1 MLASASCSLLAGEA
15 DQSCCSVGL
24 PAVAS
29 NPCVQQ
35 PRGMPFD
42 RKTFAMTTLITG
54 GAGYIGSHMAHCLVR
69 AGERVVV
76 LDNLTTGF
84 GWLLPAQAQL
94 VVGDVSDS
102 ALVARV
108 LAEHGIDAVI
118 HFAGSIIVP
127 ESVSDPLKYYRNN
140 TSASR
145 SLIEACVSV
154 GVDKFIFSSTAAVY
168 GDPLSVPVPEDAPL
182 LPLSPYGMSKLMTE
196 LMLKDVSAAHDFR
209 YTALRYF
216 NVAGADPEGATG
228 QSTPEATHLIK
239 VACET
244 ALGQRPQ
251 MSLFGSDYDTVDG
264 TAVRDYIHVS
274 DLVEAHRL
282 ALLRLREG
290 GSSAVMNC
298 GYGEGYSVRQV
309 IDTVKAVSGVDF
321 KVAEAPRRA
330 GDSPKVVADSTRARQ
345 ELGWQPKYNDLELIV
360 RHAFAWEEKLKTRRV
375 NTPHEG

>member
-1 MLASASCSLLAGEA
+1 MCCPVGWMDLQKRCLQSAAAWGKA
-15 DQSCCSVGL
+15 AMF
-24 PAVAS
+24 AVAG
-29 NPCVQQ
+29 C
-35 PRGMPFD
+35 RRCRLRFEG
-42 RKTFAMTTLITG
+42 KTFAMTTLITG

-69 AGERVVV
+69 AGEKVVV

-84 GWLLPAQAQL
+84 GWALPAEAQL
-94 VVGDVSDS
+94 VVGDVADA
-102 ALVARV
+102 ALVGRL
-108 LAEHGIDAVI
+108 LADHGIEAVI
-118 HFAGSIIVP
+118 HFAGSVIVP

-145 SLIEACVSV
+145 SLIEACVTA

-182 LPLSPYGMSKLMTE
+182 VPLSPYGMSKLMTE

-228 QSTPEATHLIK
+228 QSTPQATHLIK

-282 ALLRLREG
+282 ALLRLRAG
-290 GSSAVMNC
+290 GGSAVMNC

-309 IDTVKAVSGVDF
+309 IETVKAVSGVDF
-321 KVAEAPRRA
+321 KVEEAPRRA
-330 GDSPKVVADSTRARQ
+330 GDSPKVVADSARARQ

-360 RHAFAWEEKLKTRRV
+360 RHAFAWEETLKARRV
-375 NTPHEG
+375 NSLQEG

>member
-1 MLASASCSLLAGEA
+1 MFKGGVSPVLAVCRRMG
-15 DQSCCSVGL
+15 QSCHDCAGAP
-24 PAVAS
+24 PAGAVLVS
-29 NPCVQQ
+29 KERQ
-35 PRGMPFD
+35 
-42 RKTFAMTTLITG
+42 FAMTTLITG

-69 AGERVVV
+69 AGEKVVV

-84 GWLLPAQAQL
+84 GWALPAEAQL
-94 VVGDVSDS
+94 VVGDVADA
-102 ALVARV
+102 ALVGRL
-108 LAEHGIDAVI
+108 LADHGIEAVI
-118 HFAGSIIVP
+118 HFAGSVIVP

-145 SLIEACVSV
+145 SLIEACVTA

-182 LPLSPYGMSKLMTE
+182 VPLSPYGMSKLMTE

-228 QSTPEATHLIK
+228 QSTPQATHLIK

-290 GSSAVMNC
+290 GASAVMNC

-309 IDTVKAVSGVDF
+309 IETVKAVSGIDF
-321 KVAEAPRRA
+321 KVEEAPRRA
-330 GDSPKVVADSTRARQ
+330 GDSPKVVADSARARQ

-360 RHAFAWEEKLKTRRV
+360 RHAFAWEETLKARRV
-375 NTPHEG
+375 NSVQEG

>member
-1 MLASASCSLLAGEA
+1 
-15 DQSCCSVGL
+15 
-24 PAVAS
+24 
-29 NPCVQQ
+29 
-35 PRGMPFD
+35 
-42 RKTFAMTTLITG
+42 MTTLITG

-69 AGERVVV
+69 AGEKVVV

-84 GWLLPAQAQL
+84 GWALPAEAQL
-94 VVGDVSDS
+94 VVGDVADA
-102 ALVARV
+102 ALVGRL
-108 LAEHGIDAVI
+108 LADHDIEAVI
-118 HFAGSIIVP
+118 HFAGSVIVP

-145 SLIEACVSV
+145 SLIEACVTA

-182 LPLSPYGMSKLMTE
+182 VPLSPYGMSKLMTE

-228 QSTPEATHLIK
+228 QSTPQATHLIK

-290 GSSAVMNC
+290 GASAVMNC

-309 IDTVKAVSGVDF
+309 IETVKAVSGIDF
-321 KVAEAPRRA
+321 KVEEAPRRA
-330 GDSPKVVADSTRARQ
+330 GDSPKVVADSVRARQ

-360 RHAFAWEEKLKTRRV
+360 RHAFAWEETLKARRV
-375 NTPHEG
+375 NSVQEG